1 MKTLVRRLL
10 MCCLLLL
17 ILPMAA
23 FAEETELPVEWVRY
37 GYGLPNPASVDAH
50 GLTDEAITL
59 EGVAYAPKLEN
70 GRVYVRLED
79 LAAAKLVRENG
90 EALQTLG
97 LAVSDLQIENGQ
109 LQAPGK
115 EEALAQF
122 LSTAGVGVSLDDS
135 FTLANAGE
143 GKLIIRIAGFASK
156 DDTAKA
162 GDTGVQVAAKGEED
176 VDTLNG
182 LMTERPSTTTVYVY
196 YAGSTR
202 YRPAPSLLDSDD
214 DQEQSSFTRET
225 YSTFYIGIAYSQE
238 DLDNGVRY
246 YLTLDKEN
254 PTDDLSYD
262 IMDGNRIALD
272 PGDTYEALDIA
283 DKTVEDAFDDY
294 SMNNASHG
302 IQSSKLFPTIR
313 LSTDPEG
320 KNVIKNIHFEDKT
333 PEAEAF
339 LELGE
344 YGYYLPNTPSEDFP
358 EDYEFDH
365 RDYLE
370 SSTYVPDNIATV
382 TVDPADSTDVTIEI
396 RDVVEIHAPIEGGE
410 PS

>member
-1 MKTLVRRLL
+1 MKIHLHR
-10 MCCLLLL
+10 LLLL
-17 ILPMAA
+17 CVLLLLLPMAA
-23 FAEETELPVEWVRY
+23 FAEEAELPVEWVRY
-37 GYGLPNPASVDAH
+37 GYGMPNPAPVDAH
-50 GLTDEAITL
+50 ELTGEAITL
-59 EGVAYAPKLEN
+59 EGIAYAPKLEN

-79 LAAAKLVRENG
+79 LAAAKLVRENA
-90 EALQTLG
+90 EALQQLG
-97 LAVSDLQIENGQ
+97 LSVSDLQLENGH
-109 LQAPGK
+109 LKAPGK
-115 EEALAQF
+115 EDALAQF
-122 LSTAGVGVSLDDS
+122 LSAAAVGVSVNDS

-162 GDTGVQVAAKGEED
+162 GDTGVQVAARGEKD
-176 VDTLNG
+176 IDTLLN
-182 LMTERPSTTTVYVY
+182 LETERPSTTTVYVY
-196 YAGSTR
+196 YRGKTR
-202 YRPAPSLLDSDD
+202 YRPAPSPLDSDD

-225 YSTFYIGIAYSQE
+225 QSTYFIGIAYSQE

-254 PTDDLSYD
+254 PTDDLTFD
-262 IMDGNRIALD
+262 IVAGTGPQLS

-283 DKTVEDAFDDY
+283 DKTVYDAY
-294 SMNNASHG
+294 SNGSLNEAYHKS
-302 IQSSKLFPTIR
+302 QSSKLFPTIR

-320 KNVIKNIHFEDKT
+320 KNVIKDIHFEDKT

-358 EDYEFDH
+358 EDYHFYD
-365 RDYLE
+365 RVYSE

-410 PS
+410 PD